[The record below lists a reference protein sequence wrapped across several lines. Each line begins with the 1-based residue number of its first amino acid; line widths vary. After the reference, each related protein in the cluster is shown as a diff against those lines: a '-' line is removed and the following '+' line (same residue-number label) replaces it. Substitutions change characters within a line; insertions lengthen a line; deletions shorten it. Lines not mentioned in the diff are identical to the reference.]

1 MRPIGTRISKGV
13 VVAHP
18 GRALVLVVAIAACST
33 SAAAT
38 DGTSALKASPSGA
51 PRRIQV
57 LRIVEAKHAVQAKTK
72 VLSKSKKLAYRKVTR
87 HGPALSHPLAPTFAG
102 GTKSTSSP
110 PFAVEQTGQASVGP
124 PTVSYAVGNETTAP
138 TRNTA
143 EERAPVAH
151 PIQALLIKTQNA
163 GMQEQAKVLPGATPI
178 QSSGFRKTDGQ
189 VAARWPQASELF
201 TPLVTTNE
209 HAPVQAPSGDA
220 NETR

>member
-1 MRPIGTRISKGV
+1 MRPIGTRINKGV
-13 VVAHP
+13 AVAHQ

-38 DGTSALKASPSGA
+38 DGTSAQKANPGGA
-51 PRRIQV
+51 PRRVQI
-57 LRIVEAKHAVQAKTK
+57 LRIVEAKHAVQAETK
-72 VLSKSKKLAYRKVTR
+72 VLSRSQKLAHRKLTR
-87 HGPALSHPLAPTFAG
+87 HRPAPRHPLAPTFAG
-102 GTKSTSSP
+102 GAKSTNSP
-110 PFAVEQTGQASVGP
+110 PSAVEQTGQASGGP
-124 PTVSYAVGNETTAP
+124 TTVSYAVDKETTAP
-138 TRNTA
+138 TRSTA
-143 EERAPVAH
+143 EETTAAAH

-163 GMQEQAKVLPGATPI
+163 GMQEQAQVLPGATPI

-201 TPLVTTNE
+201 TPFALTDE

>member
-1 MRPIGTRISKGV
+1 
-13 VVAHP
+13 VAHP

-87 HGPALSHPLAPTFAG
+87 HGPALSHPLA
-102 GTKSTSSP
+102 P

-201 TPLVTTNE
+201 TPLATTNE